1 MPVRSSPTLRCHPW
15 TRPWLGL
22 LLGLVLMACG
32 PEPVPVDSIATTTSY
47 QNPTLLAQAWRQPVA
62 TTYQPRFEY
71 QSNGAFCGPATV
83 VNLFRSLGIDRYTQ
97 DTLFDR
103 APVGYWKARIL
114 GLTLDEMAQLIRAN
128 ADLEVTVLRDLTLEE
143 FRTHLHRAND
153 PSFRYLINFNRQPL
167 FGVAIG
173 HHSPLGGYLPE
184 ADLVFV
190 LDVLD
195 QYKPFL
201 APAARLYAAMDTVDP
216 ETGQKR
222 GLLLVRAAT
231 SPVGVPSAAAP
242 PPPARTDVPA
252 RAEPVER
259 ERVTP

>member
-1 MPVRSSPTLRCHPW
+1 MPVRSSAALRCHPW
-15 TRPWLGL
+15 THPWLGL
-22 LLGLVLMACG
+22 LLGLALIACG
-32 PEPVPVDSIATTTSY
+32 PQPAPVESIATVASY

-62 TTYQPRFEY
+62 ATYQPRFEY

-83 VNLFRSLGIDRYTQ
+83 VNLFRSLGINRYTQ

-103 APVGYWKARIL
+103 APVGYWKARTL

-143 FRTHLHRAND
+143 FRMHLHRAND
-153 PSFRYLINFNRQPL
+153 PAVRYLINFNRQPL

-184 ADLVFV
+184 QDLVFV

-201 APAARLYAAMDTVDP
+201 APAARLYAAMNTVDP

-222 GLLLVRAAT
+222 GLLFVRAAT
-231 SPVGVPSAAAP
+231 SLVEVPPAAAP
-242 PPPARTDVPA
+242 PATTGAPA
-252 RAEPVER
+252 RAGPVER
-259 ERVTP
+259 ERVAP